1 MGVEAGA
8 VGREAEAKAVG
19 PWPPILAGLLASVVG
34 YGSSF
39 AIVLQ
44 GLIGVGATPGQ
55 AESGLLALGTMMGLA
70 AVVFGLRYRMPIAVA
85 WSTPGAALLAATGV
99 AEGGFAAAVGAFI
112 VAGALVVVA
121 GLWKP
126 LGRAVLAIPAPLA
139 NAMLAGVLLSFC
151 IAPVKAVA
159 EVPMMALPV
168 VIGWV
173 VVTRFA
179 RLYAAPAA
187 VVIAALM
194 YALAAFGVLPGDA
207 SAAVAPPTDGW
218 QWPALEWVTPV
229 FSGAAMMSIALPLF
243 LVTMASQN
251 IPGFAVL
258 RANGYEPPSSPL
270 LVGTGISTV
279 IAAPFGGHAVN
290 LAAITAAICAGPDAH
305 PDPKQRYIAAVTSG
319 AAYAA
324 MGILAPFAAGFITA
338 SPPILIEAVAG
349 LALFGA
355 FGASSLAFL
364 GAPKERDAALVTFV
378 TTASGLSVFGIGAA
392 FWGLV
397 AGGIVLAL
405 HRLGRQA

>member
-1 MGVEAGA
+1 MSTEAQAVDGVEA
-8 VGREAEAKAVG
+8 RDVG
-19 PWPPILAGLLASVVG
+19 PWPPILAGLLASAVG

-39 AIVLQ
+39 AVVLQ
-44 GLIGVGATPGQ
+44 GLIGVGATPAQ
-55 AESGLLALGTMMGLA
+55 AESGLLAVGTMMGLA
-70 AVVFGLRYRMPIAVA
+70 AVWFALRYRMPIAIA

-168 VIGWV
+168 VVGWV

-179 RLYAAPAA
+179 RLYAAPVA
-187 VVIAALM
+187 VLIAALM
-194 YALAAFGVLPGDA
+194 YALAALGVLPGT
-207 SAAVAPPTDGW
+207 AATSLQGGW
-218 QWPALEWVTPV
+218 VWPSLEWVTPV
-229 FSGAAMMSIALPLF
+229 FSGPAMISIALPLF

-270 LVGTGISTV
+270 LVGTGFSTL

-305 PDPKQRYIAAVTSG
+305 PDPKRRYIAAVTSG
-319 AAYAA
+319 AAYVA
-324 MGILAPFAAGFITA
+324 MGILAPIAAGFITA

-349 LALFGA
+349 LALLSA
-355 FGASSLAFL
+355 FGSSSLAFL
-364 GAPKERDAALVTFV
+364 NAPKERDAALVTFV
-378 TTASGLSVFGIGAA
+378 TTASGFSVFGIGAA

-397 AGGIVLAL
+397 AGGAVLAL
-405 HRLGRQA
+405 HRLGRRA

>member
-1 MGVEAGA
+1 MSADVEAA
-8 VGREAEAKAVG
+8 GREAERKVVG
-19 PWPPILAGLLASVVG
+19 PWPPILAGLLAAVVG

-44 GLIGVGATPGQ
+44 GLIGVGATPAQ

-70 AVVFGLRYRMPIAVA
+70 AIVFGLRTRMPIAIA
-85 WSTPGAALLAATGV
+85 WSTPGAALLAATG
-99 AEGGFAAAVGAFI
+99 AIEGGFAAAVGAFI
-112 VAGALVVVA
+112 VAGALVVLA

-173 VVTRFA
+173 IVTRFA

-187 VVIAALM
+187 VVIAAAM
-194 YALAAFGVLPGDA
+194 YALAAFGVLPGSTTA
-207 SAAVAPPTDGW
+207 TFQGGW
-218 QWPALEWVTPV
+218 QWPSLEWVTPA
-229 FSGAAMMSIALPLF
+229 FSWSAVVSIALPLF

-270 LVGTGISTV
+270 LVGTGVSTL

-305 PDPKQRYIAAVTSG
+305 PDPKLRYIAAVTSG
-319 AAYAA
+319 AAYVA

-349 LALFGA
+349 LALLGA
-355 FGASSLAFL
+355 FGSSSLAYL
-364 GAPKERDAALVTFV
+364 NAPKERDAALVTFV
-378 TTASGLSVFGIGAA
+378 TTASGFSVFGIGAA

-397 AGGIVLAL
+397 AGGIVLGL